1 MITLETINAIL
12 STRAIDPIY
21 DAPNPSLIL
30 RQTIELIDYLEIQS
44 ESDFVF
50 IFFRCS
56 PNVLLLNKHT
66 GICYDIEDKSES
78 PQIIGESYDDL
89 YYVEYDDFIFDQE
102 LQLAKGVYNEY

>member
-1 MITLETINAIL
+1 M
-12 STRAIDPIY
+12 
-21 DAPNPSLIL
+21 
-30 RQTIELIDYLEIQS
+30 IDYLEIQS

-56 PNVLLLNKHT
+56 PNVLLMNKHS
-66 GICYDIEDKSES
+66 GICYDIEDESES

-89 YYVEYDDFIFDQE
+89 YYVEHDDFMFNQE